1 MKIVGYRSIPV
12 AQVLSGETQEG
23 ELRMTLWSDGSTTAF
38 YTQPGANGPTVY
50 LTYSDLKVLKA
61 ALVNMKD
68 DAW

>member
-1 MKIVGYRSIPV
+1 MEIVGYRSIPV
-12 AQVLSGETQEG
+12 AQALDGQPQEG

-38 YTQPGANGPTVY
+38 YTQPGPGGATVY